1 MHRGQMR
8 RLSGGIRPSVTAPKS
23 PADRVTR
30 SIGGPC
36 DLRASLLQGWCE
48 QQHSAL
54 SSWRRRLRL
63 SLLRRQLLPSPRGKA
78 CSSPMAARSGVVTKQ
93 GREDDARGC
102 PHRSQRIGFCLRAYF
117 DQSPRIPT
125 SDAGLGWQHARRRR
139 GAVAD
144 ESTRERIAH
153 TNATHSQTTQAAST
167 PSRRSAR
174 RSKLWKKR
182 NY

>member
-54 SSWRRRLRL
+54 SSWRRRPRL
-63 SLLRRQLLPSPRGKA
+63 SLLRRQLLPSRPGKA
-78 CSSPMAARSGVVTKQ
+78 FWSPMAARHGVVTKQ

-102 PHRSQRIGFCLRAYF
+102 PHRSQCIGAASRACF

-125 SDAGLGWQHARRRR
+125 SDASRCWLAGRRQP
-139 GAVAD
+139 
-144 ESTRERIAH
+144 TP
-153 TNATHSQTTQAAST
+153 TQTTRAVLAGST
-167 PSRRSAR
+167 PAGAAAPWPTSVAR
-174 RSKLWKKR
+174 
-182 NY
+182 